1 MPKIKESVQCIP
13 ALQIKNQ
20 IDQIAFNIK
29 LHKEDVSPETWNRY
43 PCTRD
48 TPKKCRN
55 DHCNE
60 NVSFFVT
67 DNARKNAKILTLL
80 FVRENKKAYIYFNR
94 QLRSLFDDG
103 IIKSVAYT
111 SVQLNPPVI
120 PEPTKKANPK

>member
-1 MPKIKESVQCIP
+1 MPQIKESVKCIP

-20 IDQIAFNIK
+20 IAQVAFNIK

-43 PCTRD
+43 PCSLNN
-48 TPKKCRN
+48 PIKCQN

-67 DNARKNAKILTLL
+67 NNARKNVKILTLL
-80 FVRENKKAYIYFNR
+80 FVRENESAYIYFNR

-103 IIKSVAYT
+103 IINPIAYKSI
-111 SVQLNPPVI
+111 QLNQPVI
-120 PEPTKKANPK
+120 PEPTKRVNP